1 MNENTAVPEKGVM
14 VMPELA
20 NAMTESQKINLA
32 KFDEA
37 QRTRINQIVACVGEL
52 DSAAVTSFGAEKQI
66 QMNAFLDELLKGIRT
81 SEVGE
86 AGAIT
91 LDLAR
96 HIKGMNLPEVKKEV
110 EGGDW
115 VANSFGKLPLVG
127 KYVSALRCFQLNHAE
142 VIKYLQEIQDRA
154 QREMGKLAATN
165 TKLDQLVDR
174 TIENL
179 KDMEFYLAA
188 GQSILMRAK
197 AQFAA
202 KQAEL
207 AQSTDQL
214 ALMKLRDGAEQIN
227 AFETRILRMHIG
239 FTDALLSVPQIRL
252 TQEAARIEARNIMD
266 TILFDLPRLK
276 SAILRVAALKQITD
290 ASKETEA
297 RREITRQI
305 GAIGSDMLDEAYTK
319 AKESQGSGAEDVAM
333 LAQTAD
339 KLLETIAKGVRLDE
353 ENRQK
358 RQATEQQL
366 GEIKTKLL
374 DGLQANAKA
383 LALQS
388 I

>member
-1 MNENTAVPEKGVM
+1 MNNDTAVLEKGVNDI
-14 VMPELA
+14 PGLA
-20 NAMTESQKINLA
+20 NSMTENQKINLA
-32 KFDEA
+32 KFDEV
-37 QRTRINQIVACVGEL
+37 QRARISQIVASVGEL
-52 DSAAVTSFGAEKQI
+52 DSAAVTSFGAEKQM
-66 QMNAFLDELLKGIRT
+66 QMNAFLDDLLKGIRT

-91 LDLAR
+91 LDLAK
-96 HIKGMNLPEVKKEV
+96 HIKGMNLAEVKKEV
-110 EGGDW
+110 EGTDW
-115 VANSFGKLPLVG
+115 VANSFGKLPGIG
-127 KYVSALRCFQLNHAE
+127 KYISALRCFQLNHVE
-142 VIKYLQEIQDRA
+142 VVNYLQEIQDRA

-197 AQFAA
+197 AKFAS

-207 AQSTDQL
+207 AQSSDQV
-214 ALMKLRDGAEQIN
+214 ALMKLRDDAEQIN
-227 AFETRILRMHIG
+227 AFEARLLRMHIG

-276 SAILRVAALKQITD
+276 SAILRVASLKQIND

-297 RREITRQI
+297 RHEITRQI
-305 GAIGSDMLDEAYTK
+305 GVIGSDMLDEAYTK
-319 AKESQGSGAEDVAM
+319 AKESQGSGAGDVAV

-339 KLLETIAKGVRLDE
+339 KLLETIAKGIQIDE

-374 DGLQANAKA
+374 DGLRTNAKE
-383 LALQS
+383 LALQTV
-388 I
+388 